1 MIIAPV
7 FFNPMYIISRIAPT
21 HENIFAWK
29 KSEWLIDCSNMT
41 LLSYREGLSKKTQ
54 GVENSLKKS

>member
-1 MIIAPV
+1 MIIAPI
-7 FFNPMYIISRIAPT
+7 FLILCTYISRIAPT

-41 LLSYREGLSKKTQ
+41 LLSYREGLSKKK
-54 GVENSLKKS
+54 LKGLKTP